1 MARKPSRTDAGH
13 CVDHLRKESQQSIF
27 TRRGYD
33 GAYKGMNEFM
43 KLTVAFLIMHL
54 LLLIALASGAPDEA
68 TGRVVH
74 VTDGDTFD
82 VQLQSHD
89 DRISDE
95 VIRVRLADLDAPEMY
110 GERACEAGRI
120 AGEYTRSNLMDSIV
134 SLDIDDKN
142 GRDDYGRWMA
152 VCYLQDGRNFN
163 RMLIDSGNAA
173 KKDFKNNEFDPESW
187 YIGDQYRHEEY
198 SPGDVDQENYIPEA
212 GSDISQQ
219 NDAQDKS
226 WWQLIL
232 EIIAAASS

>member
-1 MARKPSRTDAGH
+1 
-13 CVDHLRKESQQSIF
+13 
-27 TRRGYD
+27 
-33 GAYKGMNEFM
+33 MNEFM
-43 KLTVAFLIMHL
+43 KLTRAFLIMHL

-82 VQLQSHD
+82 VQLQRHD

-110 GERACEAGRI
+110 GERACQAGRI
-120 AGEYTRSNLMDSIV
+120 AGEYTRSNLMNSIV

-142 GRDDYGRWMA
+142 GQDDYGRWMA

-187 YIGDQYRHEEY
+187 YWEEQPIEEEY
-198 SPGDVDQENYIPEA
+198 STVQSDQDDRSPQA
-212 GSDISQQ
+212 GSDIMPQK
-219 NDAQDKS
+219 DAENKS

-232 EIIAAASS
+232 EIIAGSS

>member
-1 MARKPSRTDAGH
+1 MQAVQPVFSTKSFIKAFLPVEGMKG
-13 CVDHLRKESQQSIF
+13 V
-27 TRRGYD
+27 
-33 GAYKGMNEFM
+33 YKGMNEFM
-43 KLTVAFLIMHL
+43 KLTRAFLIMHL
-54 LLLIALASGAPDEA
+54 LLLIALASGAADEA

-82 VQLQSHD
+82 VKLQSHD

-120 AGEYTRSNLMDSIV
+120 AGQYTRSNLMDNIV

-187 YIGDQYRHEEY
+187 YIGDQYRQEEH
-198 SPGDVDQENYIPEA
+198 SPGDVDQEDYIPEA
-212 GSDISQQ
+212 GLDISQQ

-232 EIIAAASS
+232 EIIAAASL